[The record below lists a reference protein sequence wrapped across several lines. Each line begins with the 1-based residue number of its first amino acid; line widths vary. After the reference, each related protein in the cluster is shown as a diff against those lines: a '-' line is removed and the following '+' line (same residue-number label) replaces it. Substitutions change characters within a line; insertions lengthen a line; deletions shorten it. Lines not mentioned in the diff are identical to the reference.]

1 METSDPL
8 KDSISL
14 SVEKIIDVIRSVRND
29 LVKEHLQDERLSYHY
44 KDKFRKELTNVK
56 KEFLKRD
63 LKELLIA
70 PVDLAHYSKVITQ
83 LRETNSVSL
92 SEKNNAFFYEE
103 LDRIFS
109 KYSF

>member
-1 METSDPL
+1 METSE
-8 KDSISL
+8 SISL

-29 LVKEHLQDERLSYHY
+29 LIKEYFQDERLSCYY
-44 KDKFRKELTNVK
+44 KEKFRKELTNVK

-70 PVDLAHYSKVITQ
+70 PVDLAHYSKLITQ
-83 LRETNSVSL
+83 LKETNSVL
-92 SEKNNAFFYEE
+92 LAEKNNTFFYEE
-103 LDRIFS
+103 LDRIFN